1 LLIVLFVLAAS
12 AQGAEARPNIL
23 WLIAEDM
30 GPALGCYGQKEVRTP
45 NLDKLAAE
53 GMRFTHFYTTAP
65 SARRAAPHFSPE
77 CFRPPSVRTI
87 TAPIAMT
94 GSIFPLACAC

>member
-1 LLIVLFVLAAS
+1 
-12 AQGAEARPNIL
+12 
-23 WLIAEDM
+23 M

-65 SARRAAPHFSPE
+65 VCSPSRSAFFTGMFQTTIGAHNHRSHRDDGFHL
-77 CFRPPSVRTI
+77 PPGVRVLSEWMHDAGYF
-87 TAPIAMT
+87 TANIMQLP
-94 GSIFPLACAC
+94 GACLL